1 MIQDFLQYDFLRN
14 SLYAAVLIGLVAP
27 LLGVFIVIR
36 RLSLI
41 ADALSHVTLSGIAA
55 SLLLEKTLFPGGFIN
70 PLYMGMVFSIGG
82 ALFIEKL
89 RAVYKHYQE
98 LAVPIILSGG
108 IGIGVIF
115 ISLANGFNTD
125 LFSYLFGSISAVSK
139 GDLTVII
146 SIAVLVLA
154 TVFLL
159 YKELF
164 LLSFDEEYATATG
177 LRGKWIHFIFIVL
190 VALVIAASM
199 RVVGILLVSSLMT
212 LPVAASIRIARG
224 FKQTIFFSILFGEL
238 AVVGG
243 LITSYQLDLAPGGT
257 IVMIAVAILVGAI
270 MWKKKKTA

>member
-177 LRGKWIHFIFIVL
+177 LRAKWIHFIFIVL